1 MSPKFSV
8 KKNITS
14 YSQLGPRSQRIRQ
27 LTPDLTMSSA
37 SVTETNSDDEAI
49 SHEPISME
57 RTNGLTDKQKALLNS
72 GYTSNGGTGREP
84 LEMAEPNDSK
94 KTVGIAVVDDTSLG
108 DAMSV
113 EQPGS
118 DYNSE
123 FVAFAGERLLRACP
137 TSTPESCPR
146 PFAQGTETFD
156 RPESRSPEDG
166 SSEPQDDDTADGLL
180 FDDADRHERWL
191 AAWNAYVVTAEA
203 QVQGLQWWNNFC
215 NFCST
220 FPTAMKEFICCT
232 QLINQRDC
240 DTNQEYGAEEF
251 LRPWISCMFGHN
263 KNEYCQ
269 RPVSMRI
276 CLCRKHYQRMAYDA
290 NTHHKDPKDPK
301 SYPNIELKLV
311 RAQFAKDEE
320 WRPHALYK
328 VQLPRSLIDEVHS
341 FNDLVANGKTES
353 EAFGIIEAVRLVDWN
368 RKNEILEN
376 KQAAMVARQNEND
389 SNEEHPV
396 KKRNKK
402 LNPEVG
408 SNTETTEGLK
418 KQKKS
423 KNSRKAKTPKLS
435 AAEKTPIKFAV
446 ELNRRFCGPH
456 FDKTLPYV
464 RRVVDFIEAK
474 IMDGTIETLPAIEF
488 LLQYRTEDKER
499 IKTLKDQKSAAN
511 EKKLPRSLANRHF
524 LIESSATTVGR
535 PVFTTTSLTT
545 SEIEEDLAKLERES
559 GFACINKVQQ
569 HASRPSRSLSQD
581 VENDTLMPD
590 ATPLEARS
598 SYTGKGK
605 GKAQAN
611 EPSRQTETQRRKL
624 AGLPAIFPENALG
637 QGFIM
642 RVPKRERNPEDLEY
656 YTSDDDDGNI
666 DDNEDDDDDDVPT
679 KPGQKN
685 RKSRRN

>member
-220 FPTAMKEFICCT
+220 FPTAMKESTELRSFY
-232 QLINQRDC
+232 DH
-240 DTNQEYGAEEF
+240 GF
-251 LRPWISCMFGHN
+251 L
-263 KNEYCQ
+263 
-269 RPVSMRI
+269 
-276 CLCRKHYQRMAYDA
+276 RMAYDA